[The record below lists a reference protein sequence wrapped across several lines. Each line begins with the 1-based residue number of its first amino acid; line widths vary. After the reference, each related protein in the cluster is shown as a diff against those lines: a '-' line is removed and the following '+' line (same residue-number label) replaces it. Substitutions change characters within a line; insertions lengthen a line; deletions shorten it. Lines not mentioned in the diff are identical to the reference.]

1 MAMEITLENIVLVG
15 IFCWCNIFP
24 TITASTPN
32 PAIVDVTILPFIL
45 KRNFIYINLRKYILY
60 LRCVYYRCSATVNRQ
75 SIATHIW

>member
-1 MAMEITLENIVLVG
+1 MAIDITLENIAVVG

-45 KRNFIYINLRKYILY
+45 KPKF
-60 LRCVYYRCSATVNRQ
+60 
-75 SIATHIW
+75 